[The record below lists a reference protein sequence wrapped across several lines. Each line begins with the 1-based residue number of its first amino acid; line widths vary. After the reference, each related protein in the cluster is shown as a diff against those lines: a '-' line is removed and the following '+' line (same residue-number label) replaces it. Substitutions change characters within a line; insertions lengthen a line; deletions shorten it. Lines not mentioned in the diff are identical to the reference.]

1 MYVIMLEED
10 YFFDGDKSIRPV
22 LSCKSREEADYIVHK
37 LNTTSDGDRFFIE
50 VVNGMTKKEFDT
62 HHAIIKTNLVIS
74 LKRKDHVF
82 VINDDEEE
90 KWTNQEYY
98 YDIESIEEELED
110 NIEYEISP
118 SRNHITVHLIVKG
131 IEENEIENQLKTLK
145 NLVSFIVKN
154 LAQADVRSMH
164 DYEDA
169 IWNILNKN
177 IGEPE

>member
-50 VVNGMTKKEFDT
+50 VVNDMTKKKFDT

-74 LKRKDHVF
+74 VKRNNHVF
-82 VINDDEEE
+82 VINDKKEE

-98 YDIESIEEELED
+98 YDIESIEEEFKN
-110 NIEYEISP
+110 NIDFEISP
-118 SRNHITVHLIVKG
+118 SRNNITVHLSVKG

-145 NLVSFIVKN
+145 NLVSFTVKN

-177 IGEPE
+177 IGETE